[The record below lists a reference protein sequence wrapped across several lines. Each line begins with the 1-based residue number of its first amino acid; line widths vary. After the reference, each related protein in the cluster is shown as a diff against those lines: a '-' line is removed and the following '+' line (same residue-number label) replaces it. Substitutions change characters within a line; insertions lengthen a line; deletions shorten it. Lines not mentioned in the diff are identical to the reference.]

1 MSTDDRAREERP
13 EVRLMTDDAA
23 HELFN
28 LFPFTWLFLIST
40 RKGMTVE
47 QAINHAAAAEAQHR
61 VGRLFW

>member
-1 MSTDDRAREERP
+1 
-13 EVRLMTDDAA
+13 MTDDAA